1 MESQRVGHDW
11 MTFTFSVMWERRP
24 ILHILLPKMWFSTY
38 WLFITLLESQDFSC
52 SSDST
57 VEIDLHY
64 STVVSWYQWGIDC
77 RIPCGSQT
85 PRMLQSHSVL
95 SVSADST
102 SAVGWT
108 LGVQN
113 LWIETL
119 QWRGRLH
126 SDWKNSMSKW
136 SRLVQILVLEG
147 STNVYVNVSG
157 KGLSDSPQVWK

>member
-52 SSDST
+52 SSNST

-64 STVVSWYQWGIDC
+64 STVVSWYQWGIDY

-85 PRMLQSHSVL
+85 PRILQSHSVL

-126 SDWKNSMSKW
+126 SVWKNSMSKW